1 MMFCVAEA
9 EAADVQGID
18 SSPHACRRT
27 HKPSKVGAARTTDEQ
42 PTSIENE

>member
-1 MMFCVAEA
+1 MMFCVAE
-9 EAADVQGID
+9 ADVQGID
-18 SSPHACRRT
+18 SSPHAGA